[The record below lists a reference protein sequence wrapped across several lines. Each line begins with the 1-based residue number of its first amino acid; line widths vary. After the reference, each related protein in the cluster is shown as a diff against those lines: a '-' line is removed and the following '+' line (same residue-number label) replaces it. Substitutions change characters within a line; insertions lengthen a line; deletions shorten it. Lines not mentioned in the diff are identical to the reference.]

1 MPALSR
7 YLCVSNLGLRLLWT
21 YKLSPHLRHNHATV
35 MAFTL
40 LEAFRRFQWMF
51 VRTEVGPDCKGL
63 QTSAAGCAKPAPS
76 FCVRAAA

>member
-1 MPALSR
+1 MPAVSR

-51 VRTEVGPDCKGL
+51 VRTEVGSDC
-63 QTSAAGCAKPAPS
+63 QPS
-76 FCVRAAA
+76 QAVCRRLVLGVRRQRRALA